1 MEKELY
7 FHYLSLPNQKTP
19 RMEPKLIEIIGED
32 FQEVDKAEVTELL
45 ASIEARH
52 VMDESEYNLLSVRF
66 AILRLAKGDL
76 EEVRRLTE
84 AAKVDFRD
92 LIYWASQKG
101 Y

>member
-1 MEKELY
+1 MED
-7 FHYLSLPNQKTP
+7 
-19 RMEPKLIEIIGED
+19 KLKEIIGEE
-32 FQEVDKAEVTELL
+32 FEEIDKAEVTDLL
-45 ASIEARH
+45 ASVEARH

-76 EEVRRLTE
+76 DEIRRLTE

-92 LIYWASQKG
+92 VIYWASQQG